1 MKFKKFL
8 NRYFIMSININNVKK
23 IITKKEVAYVEYCM
37 RSLILSTTILNMMP
51 WIKRFDSKNI
61 LIDVVASALED
72 LGFVVKTEHVVLEKE
87 IISGRLQKQQFTAD
101 VLGVKIVDDLKF
113 TVYASCYNRNIPV
126 GVNEVKYE
134 YGVIRDMRF
143 IPNVRILVANSF
155 LEDAKKKAIE
165 DGFVV
170 IELGEMITES
180 NVDKAYLK
188 VYKKLNKLFTEV
200 SPKWMQ
206 DFIENI
212 KKLTDEI
219 KKNLGET

>member
-1 MKFKKFL
+1 
-8 NRYFIMSININNVKK
+8 
-23 IITKKEVAYVEYCM
+23 
-37 RSLILSTTILNMMP
+37 MMP
-51 WIKRFDSKNI
+51 RIKRFNTKNI
-61 LIDVVASALED
+61 LIDVVASVLED
-72 LGFVVKTEHVVLEKE
+72 LGFVVKTEHVVLERE
-87 IISGRLQKQQFTAD
+87 VISGRLQKQQITAD

-134 YGVIRDMRF
+134 YGVVRDMRF

-155 LEDAKKKAIE
+155 SEDAKKEAIE

-170 IELGEMITES
+170 IELGEVVTES
-180 NVDKAYLK
+180 NIDKAYLK
-188 VYKKLNKLFTEV
+188 VYEKLNKLFTEV

>member
-1 MKFKKFL
+1 
-8 NRYFIMSININNVKK
+8 
-23 IITKKEVAYVEYCM
+23 
-37 RSLILSTTILNMMP
+37 MP
-51 WIKRFDSKNI
+51 RIKRFNTKNI
-61 LIDVVASALED
+61 LIDVVASVLED

-87 IISGRLQKQQFTAD
+87 IISGRLQKQQITAD

-126 GVNEVKYE
+126 GVNEVKDE

-155 LEDAKKKAIE
+155 SEDAKKEAIE
-165 DGFVV
+165 HGFVV
-170 IELGEMITES
+170 IQLGEVVSES

-188 VYKKLNKLFTEV
+188 VYEKLNKLFTEV

-206 DFIENI
+206 DFVENI

-219 KKNLGET
+219 KKNFGET

>member
-1 MKFKKFL
+1 MTP
-8 NRYFIMSININNVKK
+8 R
-23 IITKKEVAYVEYCM
+23 
-37 RSLILSTTILNMMP
+37 
-51 WIKRFDSKNI
+51 IKRFDSKNI
-61 LIDVVASALED
+61 LTDVVASVLED

-87 IISGRLQKQQFTAD
+87 IISGRLQKQQITAD

-155 LEDAKKKAIE
+155 LEDAKKEAIE

-170 IELGEMITES
+170 IELGEVITES

-206 DFIENI
+206 DFVESI
-212 KKLTDEI
+212 KRLANEI
-219 KKNLGET
+219 KKNLGEA

>member
-1 MKFKKFL
+1 
-8 NRYFIMSININNVKK
+8 
-23 IITKKEVAYVEYCM
+23 
-37 RSLILSTTILNMMP
+37 MMP
-51 WIKRFDSKNI
+51 RIKRFNTKNI
-61 LIDVVASALED
+61 LIDVVASVLED
-72 LGFVVKTEHVVLEKE
+72 LGFVVKTEHVVLERE
-87 IISGRLQKQQFTAD
+87 VISGRLQKQQITAD

-113 TVYASCYNRNIPV
+113 TVYASCYNMNKPI

-134 YGVIRDMRF
+134 YGLVRDMRF

-155 LEDAKKKAIE
+155 LEDAKKEAIE

-170 IELGEMITES
+170 IELGEVVTES
-180 NVDKAYLK
+180 NIDKAYLK
-188 VYKKLNKLFTEV
+188 VYEKLNKLFTEV

>member
-1 MKFKKFL
+1 
-8 NRYFIMSININNVKK
+8 
-23 IITKKEVAYVEYCM
+23 
-37 RSLILSTTILNMMP
+37 MMP
-51 WIKRFDSKNI
+51 RIKRFNTKNI
-61 LIDVVASALED
+61 LIDVVASVLED
-72 LGFVVKTEHVVLEKE
+72 LGFVVKTEHVVLERE
-87 IISGRLQKQQFTAD
+87 VISGRLQKQQITAD

-113 TVYASCYNRNIPV
+113 TVYASCYNMNKPI

-134 YGVIRDMRF
+134 YGVVRDMRF

-155 LEDAKKKAIE
+155 LEDAKKEAIE

-170 IELGEMITES
+170 IELGEVVTES
-180 NVDKAYLK
+180 NIDKAYLK
-188 VYKKLNKLFTEV
+188 VYEKLNKLFTEV

>member
-1 MKFKKFL
+1 
-8 NRYFIMSININNVKK
+8 
-23 IITKKEVAYVEYCM
+23 
-37 RSLILSTTILNMMP
+37 MMP
-51 WIKRFDSKNI
+51 RIKSFDSKNI

-155 LEDAKKKAIE
+155 SEDAKKEAIE
-165 DGFVV
+165 HGFVV
-170 IELGEMITES
+170 IELGEVVSES

-188 VYKKLNKLFTEV
+188 VYEKLNKLFTEV

-206 DFIENI
+206 NFVKEI
-212 KKLTDEI
+212 KKLSEEI
-219 KKNLGET
+219 KKSLGEA